1 VPQRYI
7 LGAFFLGYNY
17 CMQCD
22 TQESET
28 TLPCND
34 KLAFDTRLQ
43 AQATA
48 TTAAYQHGSKVTPY
62 KCAHCQLWHLASMY
76 S

>member
-1 VPQRYI
+1 
-7 LGAFFLGYNY
+7 LGYNY
-17 CMQCD
+17 CMQSD
-22 TQESET
+22 TQEGET
-28 TLPCND
+28 TLPCSD

-62 KCAHCQLWHLASMY
+62 KCAHCQLWHLASTY